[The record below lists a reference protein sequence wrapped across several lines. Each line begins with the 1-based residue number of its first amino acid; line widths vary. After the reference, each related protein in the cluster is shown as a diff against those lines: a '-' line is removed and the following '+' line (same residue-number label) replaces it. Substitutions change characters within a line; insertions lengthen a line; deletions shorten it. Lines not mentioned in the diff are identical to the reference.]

1 MSLVFF
7 PFFREGSF
15 NGQQNP
21 RVDPFLR
28 QEETWKDSKRRFFRL
43 LSLSLVLDGLFTTP
57 IYSHRRSRFVNSA
70 FPNKKI
76 WTKNRSLFMTNKFE
90 SKCLQKFTFQVNR
103 KKNGTGRRRLT
114 SRNRLAIFVN
124 TNSCEERHNKPFWL

>member
-1 MSLVFF
+1 M
-7 PFFREGSF
+7 EGF
-15 NGQQNP
+15 K
-21 RVDPFLR
+21 
-28 QEETWKDSKRRFFRL
+28 TTFFRL

-57 IYSHRRSRFVNSA
+57 IYLHRRSRFVNSA

-124 TNSCEERHNKPFWL
+124 TNSCRKNDTTNPFGYILGESTENKKALLFFSGKERAEFKL